1 MELRTTENHF
11 QARTGLSLHQE
22 TFNICPAVFQDCC
35 GAQPPVRSYVP
46 PTASFKNMSVSGNC
60 LMPVPPY
67 AGEGMEEEGQVG
79 DRDK

>member
-1 MELRTTENHF
+1 M
-11 QARTGLSLHQE
+11 SLHQE
-22 TFNICPAVFQDCC
+22 TFNICPAVFQDCY

-67 AGEGMEEEGQVG
+67 AGEGMEEEGLKSRQQAQNGVLYAQPHVA
-79 DRDK
+79 K